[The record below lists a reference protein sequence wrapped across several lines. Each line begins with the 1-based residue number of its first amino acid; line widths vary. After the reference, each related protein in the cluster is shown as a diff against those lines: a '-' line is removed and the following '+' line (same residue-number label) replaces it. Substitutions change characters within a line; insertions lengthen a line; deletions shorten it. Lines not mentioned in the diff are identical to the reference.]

1 MGRGKYRE
9 QERKESMKKMMK
21 ITAAVILAVSWLW
34 AGSVRAYVDDTNVIE
49 GNSAR
54 LTLEATGSDIV
65 FPKIDKI
72 GDYLVEG
79 VSNANQSSIK
89 VINGQVRQ
97 EHVRKQIIA
106 FTPEKSMTIPSFT
119 IKVDGKEMKTDPIEI
134 KVVKSTAPVPNA
146 SKKVTLDMVA
156 NKKQVYVGEPVLVSV
171 FFNESLQANLM
182 KVEYH
187 KPAFKDFFVKELGDE
202 KTYRKGNY
210 LVHELRYLLTP
221 KYEGNFTIPAAVA
234 RVAERGRRKDDF
246 FGTFF
251 DVPVWSRVVSN
262 PVKIEVK
269 AAPENTDLVGDLK
282 LSDQVD
288 ATEVKANK
296 PVNLT
301 IRISG
306 EGNLEDFEGPTYEL
320 DGVTVYSDDAKVESH
335 LSGNQLLSSW
345 EKKYVF
351 IADHNFTIPSRS
363 FSVFDY
369 KSGEVKELKTET
381 HPITVKGGKASVPAV
396 VHSAPTQP
404 AAVGREFS
412 QSTPKQSIADVS
424 ASEKSVFAAEPW
436 LLLLA
441 FLGGVILTILG
452 LKVLPQLKWTRR
464 VNPMKE
470 SEALKILYPHTND
483 DPKVEVMVRK
493 LYAKKGGDKRVV
505 IDKKELKE
513 LVDRYRER

>member
-1 MGRGKYRE
+1 M
-9 QERKESMKKMMK
+9 RKILK
-21 ITAAVILAVSWLW
+21 IATIALLAVSWLW

-65 FPKIDKI
+65 FPRIDKI

-79 VSNANQSSIK
+79 VSNTNQSSIK
-89 VINGQVRQ
+89 VINGQVTQ
-97 EHVRKQIIA
+97 EHVRKQILA

-119 IKVDGKEMKTDPIEI
+119 IKVDGKEMKTDPFEI

-156 NKKQVYVGEPVLVSV
+156 NKKQVYVGEPLLVSV
-171 FFNESLQANLM
+171 FFNESINVNLM

-202 KTYRKGNY
+202 KTYRKGDY

-251 DVPVWSRVVSN
+251 DVPIWSRVVSN
-262 PVKIEVK
+262 PLKIEVK
-269 AAPENTDLVGDLK
+269 AAPENTDLIGDLT
-282 LSDQVD
+282 LSDSVD

-301 IRISG
+301 IWISG
-306 EGNLEDFEGPTYEL
+306 EGNLEDFEGPKYEL
-320 DGVTVYSDDAKVESH
+320 DGVTVYSDEPKTESH
-335 LSGNQLLSSW
+335 LSGNKLLSSW

-351 IADHNFTIPSRS
+351 IADHNFTIPSRT

-369 KSGEVKELKTET
+369 KSGEVKELKTEA
-381 HPITVKGGKASVPAV
+381 HQITVKGGKASAPAV
-396 VHSAPTQP
+396 IHSAQPQPPTASRQ
-404 AAVGREFS
+404 
-412 QSTPKQSIADVS
+412 TPEATSKQSIAEGTP
-424 ASEKSVFAAEPW
+424 AEKSGFSADPW
-436 LLLLA
+436 MLLLA
-441 FLGGVILTILG
+441 FGGGIVLTILG
-452 LKVLPQLKWTRR
+452 MKIVPNLKWTRR
-464 VNPMKE
+464 VNPMRE

-483 DPKVEVMVRK
+483 DPKVEAMVRK

-505 IDKKELKE
+505 IDKKELKA
-513 LVDRYRER
+513 LVDRYREQ